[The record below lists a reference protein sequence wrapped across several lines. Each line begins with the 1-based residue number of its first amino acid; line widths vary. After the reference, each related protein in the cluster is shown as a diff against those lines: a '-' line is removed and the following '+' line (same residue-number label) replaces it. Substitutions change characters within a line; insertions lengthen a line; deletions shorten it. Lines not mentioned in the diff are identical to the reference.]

1 MSEIY
6 HNCQERGLS
15 DALHIRAA
23 ENCEV
28 DNNYFKNWGHSSL
41 DIDGNSFGS
50 GIVKVSFIS
59 FHNNYLTSP
68 DICYGGR
75 IGLDGAHHCEVCNNE
90 IINTSVQTQ
99 LNGYYCH

>member
-1 MSEIY
+1 MFDAFFVFEYSMSEIY

-28 DNNYFKNWGHSSL
+28 DNYYFKNWGHSSL

-50 GIVKVSFIS
+50 EIVKVSFIS
-59 FHNNYLTSP
+59 FHNNY
-68 DICYGGR
+68 R
-75 IGLDGAHHCEVCNNE
+75 
-90 IINTSVQTQ
+90 
-99 LNGYYCH
+99 LNRQKVGCKLL